1 MTAKNTTTFAS
12 YKLRNTVSETI
23 NAVWVFYI
31 RIQLVPFFC
40 SRQKEQ
46 FFRKSHFVLSWG
58 VVSEFRVILLKF
70 VSNYATKTAWSLV
83 FNDFQKVTKFPI
95 PSQISLGNSSPNSWN
110 GFSLVV
116 SLKEPVIVNEAL
128 YSTDSILWW
137 KEF

>member
-40 SRQKEQ
+40 SRRKEQ

-110 GFSLVV
+110 GVSLVV
-116 SLKEPVIVNEAL
+116 SLKEPVIVNEAV
-128 YSTDSILWW
+128 YATDPILWW